1 MLIKDIFKE
10 PSMQESMQE
19 SIQEFKNI
27 MKELIKKDID
37 NSKRFRLKIPT
48 KETEVS
54 RIENKS

>member
-37 NSKRFRLKIPT
+37 NGKRFRLKIPT
-48 KETEVS
+48 KETKTP
-54 RIENKS
+54 RTENKS